1 MRLNVLFLAVFLSL
15 VASLPARAA
24 CYELQRGE
32 PRELTGSLG
41 FRIFPGPPEYTDVQK
56 GDTPEP
62 AYVLTLDEPI
72 CLAGDDFADPDLMF
86 REVQLVSTEASA
98 KKLAAAKGTI
108 VTVLLGDRLAA
119 HTGHHHRP
127 LVAWVEDVFPVKD
140 ITEEYG
146 TGAST
151 VRAFYYALGAG
162 DGAAAAAFVVAEK
175 RAKGPFSA
183 GALTRF
189 YGSLAE
195 PLELLDVSALGAD
208 RYRVRYRF
216 TSGAGRCDGLAEVTT
231 TRRDGRFYIQRIKA
245 LNGC

>member
-1 MRLNVLFLAVFLSL
+1 MRLVVIVLMLGISLA
-15 VASLPARAA
+15 ASIPARAA
-24 CYELQRGE
+24 CFDLTKGE
-32 PRELTGSLG
+32 PRELTGRLG
-41 FRIFPGPPEYTDVQK
+41 FRIFPGPPGYADVQK

-62 AYVLTLDEPI
+62 AYVLTLDRPI
-72 CLAGDDFADPDLMF
+72 CLAGDDFADPELMF
-86 REVQLVSTEASA
+86 REVQLVPTEASV

-127 LVAWVEDVFPVKD
+127 LVAWVDDVFMAKD

-162 DGAAAAAFVVAEK
+162 DGAAASAFVVAEK
-175 RAKGPFSA
+175 RAKGPFSP
-183 GALTRF
+183 GALSRF
-189 YGSLAE
+189 YGSLVE
-195 PLELLDVSALGAD
+195 PLELLDVSALGAG

-231 TRRDGRFYIQRIKA
+231 TKRGGRFYIQRIRA